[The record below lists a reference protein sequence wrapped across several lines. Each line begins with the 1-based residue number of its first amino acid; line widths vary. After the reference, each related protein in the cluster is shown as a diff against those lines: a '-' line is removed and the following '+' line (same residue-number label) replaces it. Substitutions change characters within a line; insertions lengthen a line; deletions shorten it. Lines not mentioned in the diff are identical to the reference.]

1 MPRKKIALTEKELSK
16 IRDVDAYEHNGY
28 ERANNPKAG
37 YARYDRVK
45 EETAKYAYDPH
56 IDPTLQWAGKQ
67 EGTSFEVPTSS
78 IHIHESIKPHKILR
92 KVMKAMAAAEDT
104 PEISLFPSR
113 LDTMRER
120 QKDLQFYKHGVDWT
134 NRLIAGDSLVIMNS
148 LLQKE
153 GMAGKVQMVYFDPP
167 YGIKYGSNFQPFVND
182 TSFKSGDT
190 DDGLSQ
196 EPEMITAFRDTWEL
210 GIHSYLSYLRNRLR
224 LVQELLTDSGSV
236 FIQISDEN
244 LHFVRAICDEIF
256 GAENFVSQICVKK
269 GSTIFAKKLLNSAVF
284 YIVWYAKNKEAIKYH
299 NLFIDRSKQEFA
311 DSYASHLW
319 VENLQTGDKAHLS
332 SEERSDIELYLKQ
345 HPGSELYVLRS
356 LNAQGTEKT
365 DGFTFEG
372 HTYYPPKG
380 TQWKTSWNGM
390 NKLVE
395 KERLQPERA
404 ALCYKMYYKDYPVTN
419 SNNLWDGIG
428 SVNNKLYVVQTAT
441 ELPKRCMMMTSD
453 PGDLVLD
460 ITCGS
465 GTTAYV
471 AEQWGRRWI
480 TCDTSRVAVDLAK
493 QRLMTATYD
502 YYRLA
507 QPEQGVDSGFVYKT
521 VPHITLKSIANDE
534 PPATETLYDQPEIDK
549 TKVRVTGPFTV
560 ESLPAIT
567 VKPID
572 GEGIEAVADM
582 TAKQDEYREEILAT
596 GVIGKGGE
604 KLEFTRVEAAPATFA
619 YVQAIGETKEDSPRK
634 AAIHFGSETKVL
646 DAGRVEDIFDEV
658 QSMRPTPQIIIIA
671 AYQFDPEATKLIEET
686 KWPDMQIFAV
696 QMNTDLMTGD
706 LKKKRSSNQSF
717 FFIGQPD
724 VELIHD
730 GRTKDVYKV
739 KVNGFDYYDP
749 RTGKVKSGSVNNIA
763 MWMLDEDYDGS
774 CVEPEQVFFPLGG
787 KNGGWHKLAKT
798 LHAELDQDAIEQYAG
813 NVSLPF
819 RVKPGQKKIAVKII
833 DDRGIESMK
842 ALKVGEDDG

>member
-16 IRDVDAYEHNGY
+16 IRDVDAYEHIGY

-153 GMAGKVQMVYFDPP
+153 GMAGKVQMVYIDPP
-167 YGIKYGSNFQPFVND
+167 YGVKYKSNFQPFVGKRNVKD
-182 TSFKSGDT
+182 KDEDLT
-190 DDGLSQ
+190 Q
-196 EPEMITAFRDTWEL
+196 EPEMIKAFRDTWEL
-210 GIHSYLSYLRNRLR
+210 GIHSYLTYLRNRLI
-224 LVQELLTDSGSV
+224 LVRDLLAESGCV
-236 FIQISDEN
+236 FLQINSEN
-244 LHFVRAICDEIF
+244 EHYVTCILDEIF
-256 GAENFVSQICVKK
+256 GPENFIANIIFRKKSLPLGATHLETMHDHIIFYAKDKSKLKFRHLYVENDVSQIM
-269 GSTIFAKKLLNSAVF
+269 
-284 YIVWYAKNKEAIKYH
+284 
-299 NLFIDRSKQEFA
+299 
-311 DSYASHLW
+311 SH
-319 VENLQTGDKAHLS
+319 G
-332 SEERSDIELYLKQ
+332 
-345 HPGSELYVLRS
+345 PYVLYPDKTWEKISPVDFKSPHHPSDSKYYRLFS
-356 LNAQGTEKT
+356 LIAPSFNQSGV
-365 DGFTFEG
+365 FPYTFEG
-372 HTYYPPKG
+372 IDYMPPSKG
-380 TQWKTSWNGM
+380 SWVCSET
-390 NKLVE
+390 KLKKLE
-395 KERLQPERA
+395 DLDRLQVEGKSLSYRLFYDDFP
-404 ALCYKMYYKDYPVTN
+404 YKKITN
-419 SNNLWDGIG
+419 IWDDVIG
-428 SVNNKLYVVQTAT
+428 AHDKIYVVQTS
-441 ELPKRCMMMTSD
+441 KKVISRCMLMTTD

-465 GTTAYV
+465 GTTAHV

-480 TCDTSRVAVDLAK
+480 TCDTSRVAIELTK

-502 YYRLA
+502 YYKLA

-521 VPHITLKSIANDE
+521 VPHITLRSIVNDE
-534 PPATETLYDQPEIDK
+534 QPATETLYDQPEIDK

-567 VKPID
+567 VKPVD
-572 GEGIEAVADM
+572 GEAIEAVSDM

-604 KLEFTRVEAAPATFA
+604 RLEFTRVEAAPATFA

-646 DAGRVEDIFDEV
+646 DAGRVDDIFDEV

-686 KWPDMQIFAV
+686 KWPDMHIFAV

-706 LKKKRSSNQSF
+706 LKKKRSSSQSF

-842 ALKVGEDDG
+842 VLKVGEDDG